1 MELIQG
7 TREPFTACEETS
19 PHYSVFPEIQD
30 VTLLLNKKGNNR
42 RRRESFFDVK
52 GNCWDKKKNWK
63 VGKWN
68 RENLPDSRITAEE
81 TAYISINFN
90 CVWLF
95 ETLWIIAHQLLCPW
109 DSPGKNTRVGFFSR
123 GSSWPRD
130 QTHTCCVSYVSCFG
144 RWVLYH

>member
-52 GNCWDKKKNWK
+52 GNCWDKKKIEK
-63 VGKWN
+63 L
-68 RENLPDSRITAEE
+68 ENEIEKIFQTAE
-81 TAYISINFN
+81 
-90 CVWLF
+90 
-95 ETLWIIAHQLLCPW
+95 
-109 DSPGKNTRVGFFSR
+109 
-123 GSSWPRD
+123 
-130 QTHTCCVSYVSCFG
+130 
-144 RWVLYH
+144 